1 MAAPPSASDQ
11 VKQEAFAGRVLG
23 DISMCMVT
31 LMAAL
36 GDRLGL
42 FKNLAARGPSTSAEL
57 AARTG
62 TDERYTREWLG
73 GMTAARYIE
82 YDQTSGRFALPP
94 EHAPTLA
101 QEDDLVFVGGQYQVM
116 LAAIAQISL
125 VEEAFRMGGGVP
137 QSAYGDS
144 LWDGQ
149 TRVSARWVENL
160 LTQVWLP
167 ALPDVQAKLMRG
179 AAVADV
185 GCGRGLALIK
195 LAQACPNSYYVGYD
209 LFEPAIARASENA
222 RNAGVADRVRFQQI
236 DAAHGLPAQ
245 FEIITTFDVVHDA
258 ADPSGLLR
266 AIRQALRP
274 DGVYVCV
281 ERNCSDTLEENVGP
295 VGALSYG
302 LSLFYC
308 MTTSLAAGGAGL
320 GTLGL
325 PETRLRELCIKA
337 GFRSVDRLPL
347 ENPFNAVYEIK
358 P

>member
-1 MAAPPSASDQ
+1 MVTMHAEIDQ
-11 VKQEAFAGRVLG
+11 VKTEAFSGRVLG
-23 DISMCMVT
+23 DISACMVT
-31 LMAAL
+31 LLAAL

-42 FKNLAARGPSTSAEL
+42 FKHLATLGPSTSGEL

-62 TDERYTREWLG
+62 VNERYAREWLG
-73 GMTAARYIE
+73 GMTAARYVT
-82 YDQTSGRFALPP
+82 YDPDSGRFALPP

-101 QEDDLVFVGGQYQVM
+101 QEDDPFFIGGQYQTM
-116 LAAIAQISL
+116 LAAIAQIGR
-125 VEEAFRMGGGVP
+125 VEEAFRTGGGVP
-137 QSAYGDS
+137 QAAYGDS

-149 TRVSARWVENL
+149 ARVSAKWTANL

-167 ALPDVQAKLMRG
+167 ALPEVQTKLKRG

-195 LAQACPNSYYVGYD
+195 LALACPNSYYVGYD

-222 RNAGVADRVRFQQI
+222 RAAGVTDRVRFQQL
-236 DAAHGLPAQ
+236 DAANGLPAQ
-245 FEIITTFDVVHDA
+245 FDVITTFDVVHDA
-258 ADPSGLLR
+258 ADPHGLLR

-274 DGVYVCV
+274 DGIYVCV
-281 ERNCSDTLEENVGP
+281 ERNCSDTLEENIGP
-295 VGALSYG
+295 IGALSYG
-302 LSLFYC
+302 MSLFYC

-325 PETRLRELCIKA
+325 PETRLRELCIEA
-337 GFRSVDRLPL
+337 GFRCVDRLPL
-347 ENPFNAVYEIK
+347 KNPFNAVYEIK